1 MSSLSGVVGMEPED
15 ADLVERSRGGNLSA
29 FNQIV
34 ERYQSQV
41 YNLAARI
48 LGDRTA
54 AQDVAQDA
62 FISAYKALAGFRG
75 GNLRAWL
82 MRITA
87 NRSKDYIRSSRRRHE
102 QSLDQ
107 SMLNPSF
114 SLPSRGP
121 SPEQMAIGRELQA
134 EIQRGILT
142 LPEDQRTT
150 LVLVDVQG
158 MSYAEAAEATGAS
171 LGTVKSRLS
180 RARSGIRDFMLER
193 RELLPDQFRQVR

>member
-1 MSSLSGVVGMEPED
+1 MPRLSGVAGMEPQD
-15 ADLVERSRGGNLSA
+15 VDLVERSKGGDLSS

-62 FISAYKALAGFRG
+62 FISAYNALAGFRG
-75 GNLRAWL
+75 GSLRAWL
-82 MRITA
+82 MRITS
-87 NRSKDYIRSSRRRHE
+87 NRSKDYIRASRRRPE
-102 QSLDQ
+102 QSLDE

-114 SLPSRGP
+114 ALPSRGP
-121 SPEQMAIGRELQA
+121 SLEQTAIGRELHA
-134 EIQRGILT
+134 EIQRGILN

-150 LVLVDVQG
+150 LILVDVQG
-158 MSYAEAAEATGAS
+158 LSYGEAAEATGAS

-180 RARSGIRDFMLER
+180 RARSGVRDYMLER

>member
-1 MSSLSGVVGMEPED
+1 MPSLSGVVGMQPED
-15 ADLVERSRGGNLSA
+15 ADLVERSRDGDLSA

-62 FISAYKALAGFRG
+62 FISAHKALAGFRG
-75 GNLRAWL
+75 GSLRAWL
-82 MRITA
+82 MRITS
-87 NRSKDYIRSSRRRHE
+87 NRSKDYIRASRRRPE

-121 SPEQMAIGRELQA
+121 SPEQEVIGRELQA
-134 EIQRGILT
+134 EIQRGILM
-142 LPEDQRTT
+142 LPEDQRAT

-180 RARSGIRDFMLER
+180 RARAAIRDFMLER

>member
-1 MSSLSGVVGMEPED
+1 MESED
-15 ADLVERSRGGNLSA
+15 ADLVERSKGGDLSA

-75 GNLRAWL
+75 GSLRAWI

-87 NRSKDYIRSSRRRHE
+87 NRSKDYIRASRRRHE
-102 QSLDQ
+102 RSLDQ

-193 RELLPDQFRQVR
+193 RELLPDQFRQVS

>member
-1 MSSLSGVVGMEPED
+1 MESED
-15 ADLVERSRGGNLSA
+15 ADLVERSRGGDLSA

-75 GNLRAWL
+75 GSLRAWI

-87 NRSKDYIRSSRRRHE
+87 NRSKDYIRASRRRHE
-102 QSLDQ
+102 RSLDQ

-193 RELLPDQFRQVR
+193 RELLPDQFRQVS